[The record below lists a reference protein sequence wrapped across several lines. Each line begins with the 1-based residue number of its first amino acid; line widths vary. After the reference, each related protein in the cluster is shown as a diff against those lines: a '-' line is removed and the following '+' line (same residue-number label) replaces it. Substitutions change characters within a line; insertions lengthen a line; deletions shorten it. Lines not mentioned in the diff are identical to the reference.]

1 MQDAVDSK
9 ETLAGLDTLNMP
21 PLEWP
26 GKYVPPKAASS
37 VKIKWRRNCN
47 SAVSGDTAEFN
58 IEANSEDD
66 DEYQEEQSIEAGSYM
81 EASDKESS
89 TKEGQGPDKT
99 EFNEDSSGME
109 YFGEDNKL
117 AGALDETEEEEEEER
132 EDEGE
137 GEGETSPRR
146 FRSHDESP
154 EMDAVFGSGRDD
166 MNN

>member
-1 MQDAVDSK
+1 MGEPSVMQDAVDSK

-58 IEANSEDD
+58 KEANSEDD
-66 DEYQEEQSIEAGSYM
+66 DEYQEEQSMEAGSYM
-81 EASDKESS
+81 EASDKENS
-89 TKEGQGPDKT
+89 TGQG
-99 EFNEDSSGME
+99 
-109 YFGEDNKL
+109 
-117 AGALDETEEEEEEER
+117 GALDETEEEEEEEG
-132 EDEGE
+132 EEGEGEGDGDGDGDGDEGE
-137 GEGETSPRR
+137 GEVEASPRR
-146 FRSHDESP
+146 FQSHDESP
-154 EMDAVFGSGRDD
+154 EMDAVFRSGRDD